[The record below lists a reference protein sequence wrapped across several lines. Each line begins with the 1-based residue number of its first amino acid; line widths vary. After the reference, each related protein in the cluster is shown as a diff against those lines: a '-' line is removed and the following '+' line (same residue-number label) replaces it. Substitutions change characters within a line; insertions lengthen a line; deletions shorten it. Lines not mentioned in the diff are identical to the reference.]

1 MQSCLLI
8 PILQPKE
15 VLSMRLFTET
25 RRKLIKAYSML
36 ENKVSV
42 TPIENTGIFRCS
54 FFNIYKKSDCW
65 IEEIY
70 LTIAFTL

>member
-1 MQSCLLI
+1 MLSCLLI

-15 VLSMRLFTET
+15 VLSMKLYSEQT

-42 TPIENTGIFRCS
+42 TLIESTEYSVVVFL
-54 FFNIYKKSDCW
+54 NIKERSDC
-65 IEEIY
+65 
-70 LTIAFTL
+70 